1 LFCRNRH
8 SLPGDPATTSAGH
21 VGGRPVA
28 KDFLCSHGRL
38 FVRSAGV
45 TAIEGELARSLEV
58 APRLQWLDLSDNQLG
73 ALQQPHFASMPNL
86 RRLELQNNAIASV
99 GFQARVEPNSFECL
113 EALEELRLER
123 NLIAVLPNFAFKWLN
138 SLNSLKLHG
147 NRLESVEEFAFG
159 HCCGRLTQLSLV
171 DNQLGYLPDHLLIGM
186 PNLTGLYLDRNQ
198 FDRVPSVRGPA
209 RLIDFHLQRNHI
221 VRIRR
226 RHFLA
231 WSAAAESLNMFDN
244 SLRWIEDGAFGGL
257 PPGTVSLV
265 LQKNELS
272 SLGQRTLDGLTHL
285 RYLVLADNR
294 IDSIE
299 DGAFGHLVR
308 LETLSLA
315 GNRLTSLRPN
325 MFAGLNRTFALS
337 LGSNEISSLPT
348 KAFSRL
354 PSLKYLYLEKNSLD
368 SVPAGML
375 SGLNRL
381 KKLDLSDNRIS
392 RLHPQ
397 ALASQTDLAFLD
409 LSGNRLSRLCSAQ
422 LLGPANR
429 LSFLSLAKNR
439 LTRLDPDLLSGL
451 NRLQQSV
458 DSIRRRPIRP
468 RLTGGPAR
476 LRSLDL
482 AGNPR
487 LQLTGCSLCGL
498 ETLRYVRLP
507 GVVNGSGIGDLLQD
521 PSS

>member
-1 LFCRNRH
+1 QQLFCRNRH

-99 GFQARVEPNSFECL
+99 GFQAFDRLRFLIYLDLSHNRLDEVTALTFGTRRVRERHPSAGSPCGIRSLRFLYLNDNRISRVEPNSFECL

-451 NRLQQSV
+451 NRLQV
-458 DSIRRRPIRP
+458 
-468 RLTGGPAR
+468 
-476 LRSLDL
+476 LDL
-482 AGNPR
+482 
-487 LQLTGCSLCGL
+487 
-498 ETLRYVRLP
+498 
-507 GVVNGSGIGDLLQD
+507 
-521 PSS
+521 SSN